1 MTSSTIET
9 RTGTT
14 KPTVVLV
21 HGAFADSSS
30 WNGVI
35 TRLRRDGCPVIGVAN
50 PLRAL
55 HSDAEFLRDVL
66 DSVDGPIVL
75 AGHSYGGSVM
85 SEAADGHPQ
94 VKALVY
100 VASFLLDEGESTGE
114 LAGRF
119 PGNELGAAL
128 RPVPV
133 RGPDERTVDDL
144 YIEQEA
150 FQPVFAGDVPSDVA
164 ELMAVTQRP
173 ITGDALGEKATKA
186 AWKTIPSWTLVTR
199 QDLAVPAEAQRFMA
213 ERATSHAVEVDASHA
228 VTVSRPDVVAQ
239 LIDEA
244 ARATAA

>member
-1 MTSSTIET
+1 MSL
-9 RTGTT
+9 GTAASLMHPR

-35 TRLRRDGCPVIGVAN
+35 TRLRRDGYPVIGVAN

-55 HSDAEFLRDVL
+55 HSDAEYLRDVL

-119 PGNELGAAL
+119 PGNELGSAL

-133 RGPDERTVDDL
+133 RGPDGQTVE
-144 YIEQEA
+144 I
-150 FQPVFAGDVPSDVA
+150 
-164 ELMAVTQRP
+164 
-173 ITGDALGEKATKA
+173 
-186 AWKTIPSWTLVTR
+186 
-199 QDLAVPAEAQRFMA
+199 
-213 ERATSHAVEVDASHA
+213 
-228 VTVSRPDVVAQ
+228 
-239 LIDEA
+239 
-244 ARATAA
+244 

>member
-1 MTSSTIET
+1 MTSGTLES
-9 RTGTT
+9 RTAA

-35 TRLRRDGCPVIGVAN
+35 ARLRRDGYPVIGVAN

-55 HSDAEFLRDVL
+55 HTDAELLRDVL
-66 DSVDGPIVL
+66 DSVDGPIVI

-85 SEAADGHPQ
+85 SQAADGHPR
-94 VKALVY
+94 VTALVY

-114 LAGRF
+114 LAGKF
-119 PGNELGAAL
+119 PGNELGSAL

-133 RGPDERTVDDL
+133 HGADGQAVDDL
-144 YIEQEA
+144 YIEQER
-150 FQPVFAGDVPSDVA
+150 FQAIFAADVPADVA

-173 ITGDALGEKATKA
+173 IIADALAEKATKA
-186 AWKTIPSWTLVTR
+186 AWKTIPSWTLVTL
-199 QDLAVPAEAQRFMA
+199 QDLAVPAQAQRFMA

-228 VTVSRPDVVAQ
+228 VTVSRPDSVAR